1 MDISES
7 NLCIANE
14 CFAEYGYNE
23 TSVKIL
29 SNAMSI
35 SSNMFYYLF
44 KNKESLFKIVL
55 ADEIEQFKT
64 LTNRLVKRQ
73 TDSINSLCAYVTAR
87 TMGLQKSKNLLLV
100 INDKSL
106 SQRFLTQELL
116 QDYKDFETLYLKNI
130 LQSGVQTGE
139 FEIEDTKL
147 EVSAITSA
155 LQQLGRSLNQF
166 SIIDKSEKNLQ
177 QMLDTLL
184 IGILKQQTTTLNS

>member
-14 CFAEYGYNE
+14 CFAEYGYDK

-44 KNKESLFKIVL
+44 KSKESLFRIVL

-116 QDYKDFETLYLKNI
+116 QDYKDFETLYLKIFYSQEFKPENLRLKI
-130 LQSGVQTGE
+130 QNWKYLQ
-139 FEIEDTKL
+139 L
-147 EVSAITSA
+147 H
-155 LQQLGRSLNQF
+155 RPF
-166 SIIDKSEKNLQ
+166 SSWGDH
-177 QMLDTLL
+177 
-184 IGILKQQTTTLNS
+184 